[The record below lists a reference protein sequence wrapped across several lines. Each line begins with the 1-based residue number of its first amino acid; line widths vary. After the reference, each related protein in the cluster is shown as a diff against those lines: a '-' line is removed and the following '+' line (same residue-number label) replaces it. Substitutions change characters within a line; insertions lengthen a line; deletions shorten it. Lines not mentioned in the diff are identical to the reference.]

1 MKILI
6 TTDWYKTAAN
16 GVATSVRNLEKGL
29 RECGADVRI
38 LTLSPNYRSYVKGS
52 TTYIS
57 SLNAGKIYPNARIL
71 AIVRRKL
78 INDLIDWKPDIIHSQ
93 CEFSTFIMARRIA
106 KRVHCPIV
114 HTYHTIYEDYSHYII
129 HNKRLGKNAMITFT
143 KQIAKRVDG
152 MIAPTQKVSD
162 LLMRYGCRTPIWVM
176 PTGLD
181 LAKICSHEDNEH
193 KNALKRKLGIPLD
206 KKVILYAG
214 RLASEKN
221 ITEIIEMLGHIRP
234 KNAVF
239 LLVGDGPDRKSVEK
253 SIADNKLDFAI
264 MTGMVK
270 PRDMR
275 FYYGIADIFVNASQ
289 TETQGLT
296 YIEALAN
303 GLPLLCRR
311 DKCLENVLI
320 DGITGYAY
328 NTEEEFAGRLDE
340 LLSSDISK
348 LKEKAVNLINRQYS
362 LKNFAEH
369 ALKIYGECLNFYDD

>member
-221 ITEIIEMLGHIRP
+221 IDEIIRMLGHIRP

-239 LLVGDGPDRKSVEK
+239 LLVGDGPDRKGVEK

-275 FYYGIADIFVNASQ
+275 FYYGIADIFVSASRS
-289 TETQGLT
+289 ETQGLT

-328 NTEEEFAGRLDE
+328 NTEEEFAAHLDE
-340 LLSSDISK
+340 LLDGDISK
-348 LKEKAVNLINRQYS
+348 LKENAVNLINQQYS

-369 ALKIYGECLNFYDD
+369 ALKIYAECLNFYDD

>member
-57 SLNAGKIYPNARIL
+57 SLNEGKIYPNARIL

-106 KRVHCPIV
+106 KRVRCPIV

-193 KNALKRKLGIPLD
+193 KIALKRKLGIPLD

-239 LLVGDGPDRKSVEK
+239 LLVGDGPDRKGVEK

-275 FYYGIADIFVNASQ
+275 FYYGIADIFVSASRS
-289 TETQGLT
+289 ETQGLT

-311 DKCLENVLI
+311 DQCLENVLI
-320 DGITGYAY
+320 DGVTGYAY
-328 NTEEEFAGRLDE
+328 NTEEDFAAHLEE
-340 LLSSDISK
+340 LLDGDISK
-348 LKEKAVNLINRQYS
+348 LKENAVNLINRQYS

-369 ALKIYGECLNFYDD
+369 ALKIYAECLNFYDD

>member
-221 ITEIIEMLGHIRP
+221 IDEIIRMLGHIRP

-239 LLVGDGPDRKSVEK
+239 LLVGDGPDRKGVEK

-275 FYYGIADIFVNASQ
+275 FYYGIADIFVSASRS
-289 TETQGLT
+289 ETQGLT

-311 DKCLENVLI
+311 DQCLEEVLI
-320 DGITGYAY
+320 DGVTGYSY
-328 NTEEEFAGRLDE
+328 NTEEEFAARLDE
-340 LLSSDISK
+340 LLNSDISK
-348 LKEKAVNLINRQYS
+348 LKENAVNLINRQYS

-369 ALKIYGECLNFYDD
+369 ALKIYAECLNFYDD

>member
-181 LAKICSHEDNEH
+181 LAKICSHEDSEH
-193 KNALKRKLGIPLD
+193 KIALKRKLGIPLD

-275 FYYGIADIFVNASQ
+275 FYYGIADIFVSASRS
-289 TETQGLT
+289 ETQGLT

-328 NTEEEFAGRLDE
+328 NTEEEFAAHLEE
-340 LLSSDISK
+340 LLDGDISK
-348 LKEKAVNLINRQYS
+348 LKENAVNLINRQYS

-369 ALKIYGECLNFYDD
+369 ALKIYAECLNFYDD

>member
-221 ITEIIEMLGHIRP
+221 IDEIIRMLGHIRP

-239 LLVGDGPDRKSVEK
+239 LLVGDGPDRKGVEK

-328 NTEEEFAGRLDE
+328 NTEEEFAAHLEE
-340 LLSSDISK
+340 LLDGDISK
-348 LKEKAVNLINRQYS
+348 LKENAVNLINQQYS

-369 ALKIYGECLNFYDD
+369 ALKIYAECLNFYDD